1 MLLRAEMDGEA
12 KKLGEE
18 VAVLKKDVEAAE
30 EISRGK
36 DVELEQL
43 RDELKI
49 KTNEVNG
56 LEERIETM
64 RNEVDGHKKSTVEK
78 TGEIDIYIYMYA

>member
-1 MLLRAEMDGEA
+1 M
-12 KKLGEE
+12 
-18 VAVLKKDVEAAE
+18 
-30 EISRGK
+30 
-36 DVELEQL
+36 EQL